1 MESIAK
7 KIQNLPPDLQD
18 QANDFIDFL
27 INKKNRKMRKTPKL
41 GWIGGLRQFKN
52 QFSALEL
59 QKQAL
64 EWRK

>member
-1 MESIAK
+1 MESIIK

-41 GWIGGLRQFKN
+41 DWIGGLRQFKN